1 MGLLRLPKMK
11 EIRKAPKKFM
21 ECFVESSVH
30 ADSVAFEDKAREK
43 QRQRTLKEQEE
54 AAEAQRLLDADKPKP
69 KKEKVKEEKRQT
81 AFKRRKEESRADIE
95 EMEDDYR
102 ALKKLKKGKMTEE
115 EFDLEIGFDEVEKS
129 NNKKPSKRAGR

>member
-1 MGLLRLPKMK
+1 M
-11 EIRKAPKKFM
+11 
-21 ECFVESSVH
+21 
-30 ADSVAFEDKAREK
+30 
-43 QRQRTLKEQEE
+43 
-54 AAEAQRLLDADKPKP
+54 DADNPKP

-115 EFDLEIGFDEVEKS
+115 EFDLEIGFDEVERS
-129 NNKKPSKRAGR
+129 NNKKPSKRTGR